1 MRDLIKRLKYYL
13 RYILISDEK
22 YIKYKFK
29 KRFGYELNISNPK
42 TINEKIQWLKL
53 FDRTPLHTK
62 CADKYLVREYIKE
75 TIGEKYLIPL
85 LFNTFKV
92 KDINVEN
99 LPNYPTVIKA
109 NHTRGAFLIKDKNN
123 IDLKNIQKKLN
134 SELNTNFYYR
144 TREWQYKNILPR
156 IIVEKM
162 LLDENGNLPID
173 YKIWCMNGKVI
184 MFQVDTG
191 SQGNHII
198 TFFDKNWKV
207 LPFKKAYPIN
217 ENVNIPNNLEEML
230 QIAEKLSKDFLFVRV
245 DLYNINNKVYFG
257 ELTFHPESGFG
268 KFYPENSD
276 FELGKK
282 LNLGIINE

>member
-1 MRDLIKRLKYYL
+1 MRNLIKKLKYYL
-13 RYILISDEK
+13 RYILIPDEK

-29 KRFGYELNISNPK
+29 KRFGYELNINNPR

-53 FDRTPLHTK
+53 FDRTPLHTQ
-62 CADKYLVREYIKE
+62 CADKYLVREYIKKI
-75 TIGEKYLIPL
+75 IGEEYLIPL
-85 LFNTFKV
+85 VFNTFEV
-92 KDINVEN
+92 KDINIEN
-99 LPNYPTVIKA
+99 LPNYPVVIKV
-109 NHTRGAFLIKDKNN
+109 NHARGAFLVRDKNN

-144 TREWQYKNILPR
+144 TREWQYKNIKPR
-156 IIVEKM
+156 IVVEKM
-162 LLDENGNLPID
+162 LLDEKENLPID

-191 SQGNHII
+191 SEGNHII
-198 TFFDKNWKV
+198 TFFDKNWKTFS
-207 LPFKKAYPIN
+207 FKKNYPTDQ
-217 ENVNIPNNLEEML
+217 NVKIPNNLEEMSTV
-230 QIAEKLSKDFLFVRV
+230 AEKLSKDFLFVRV

-268 KFYPENSD
+268 KFYPENTD
-276 FELGKK
+276 LELGEK